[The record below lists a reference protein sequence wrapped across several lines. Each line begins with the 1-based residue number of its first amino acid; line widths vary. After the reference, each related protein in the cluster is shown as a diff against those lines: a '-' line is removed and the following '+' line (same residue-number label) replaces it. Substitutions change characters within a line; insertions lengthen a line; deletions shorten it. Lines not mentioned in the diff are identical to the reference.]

1 MTDTASNELELV
13 KKFLKAYKIEEA
25 LQHVKNIQNRNK
37 LAPEE
42 SLKALYY
49 KSLINFYLGN
59 FKKTYQIAEE
69 LYQRSQDMEIP
80 IFSLDALFCKE
91 LALHGQGRLEEMDE
105 IIEQHAKLFKS
116 IQR

>member
-49 KSLINFYLGN
+49 KSLINFYLGYLSQFNDKTPRN
-59 FKKTYQIAEE
+59 FKKEKHCCCFI
-69 LYQRSQDMEIP
+69 
-80 IFSLDALFCKE
+80 KE
-91 LALHGQGRLEEMDE
+91 LE
-105 IIEQHAKLFKS
+105 IFTMETS
-116 IQR
+116 ILLWNSTRKA